1 MPTTIATNRPRSDSS
16 PRLPFTLVELIAG
29 LLLIAV
35 LAAIF
40 VPFLNGI
47 LHKTVDA
54 QRPVQLEND
63 LLTVME
69 RIADDYDRNQAL
81 RADLTLL
88 RSRILET
95 PSPYGTDFTVVA
107 CTYIAFQ
114 DGAEIAGTAD
124 DNLKVVI
131 ANASAVLAS
140 VFPKEG
146 G

>member
-1 MPTTIATNRPRSDSS
+1 MPTTTTTNRPPSNGS
-16 PRLPFTLVELIAG
+16 PRQPFTLVELIAG

-40 VPFLNGI
+40 VPFLDGI

-54 QRPVQLEND
+54 QRPVQLENE

-69 RIADDYDRNQAL
+69 RIAHDYDQNPAL
-81 RADLTLL
+81 RTDLTLL
-88 RSRILET
+88 RSRILQT
-95 PSPYGTDFTVVA
+95 PSPYGTGFIVVQCA
-107 CTYIAFQ
+107 YIAFQ
-114 DGAEIAGTAD
+114 NGAETVGTAD

-131 ANASAVLAS
+131 ANDSALLAG